1 MSNHNIYV
9 TGHKHPDSDS
19 ICSAIAFANLLNK
32 TGSTAIACRQGP
44 LNEETKFILRTFHLD
59 NPLLMTDAR
68 ARLADINL
76 DTPTTI
82 RYDETVHH
90 AWHLMLRTQNR
101 SLYVLDEN
109 ENLCGI
115 CSTSDL
121 SRYRIHEDTD
131 LKDLMATATLD
142 NIARTIGGKVVLR
155 PNEFSTNGQ
164 VHIVTLDDLK
174 LVESFIAGSIIIMS
188 EGHEKQLN
196 LIRLGVKCLVLT
208 CDEHASDDVKE
219 LAKEYGCAIVE
230 TPDRTMHTAT
240 VITESYSV
248 SQIMT
253 TNLICFKNTEYV
265 EDVATKMNASRVR
278 SYPVLDE
285 NGKVVGGVSRYHTRN
300 YKKLRIALVDHSA
313 TNQTMNHID
322 KADIVAI
329 IDHHHI
335 GDIQTDHPIEYRNHR
350 CGCTSTIIYGLY
362 CEKNIVPDPTMDHP
376 IEYRN
381 HRCGCT
387 STIVYGL
394 YCEKNIVPDPTMA
407 GLMMSAI
414 LSDTLNFKSATTTLE
429 DINVAKKLA
438 ELAGI
443 DDIDAYAREML
454 GASVA
459 LKDST
464 PHEILNR
471 DLKNYD
477 IGKYKISIG
486 QTNYSH
492 TEEVQKLLPAF
503 KENMKKEQKDRHLD
517 LLLMLF
523 TDVMG
528 NGSYFVFYGP
538 MSYVITEMIETQIDE
553 HSGYDPNIISRKQ
566 QLLPKLSAIIKEL

>member
-155 PNEFSTNGQ
+155 PKEFSTNGQ

-208 CDEHASDDVKE
+208 CDEHAADDVKE

-350 CGCTSTIIYGLY
+350 CG
-362 CEKNIVPDPTMDHP
+362 
-376 IEYRN
+376 
-381 HRCGCT
+381 
-387 STIVYGL
+387 
-394 YCEKNIVPDPTMA
+394 
-407 GLMMSAI
+407 
-414 LSDTLNFKSATTTLE
+414 
-429 DINVAKKLA
+429 
-438 ELAGI
+438 
-443 DDIDAYAREML
+443 
-454 GASVA
+454 
-459 LKDST
+459 
-464 PHEILNR
+464 
-471 DLKNYD
+471 
-477 IGKYKISIG
+477 
-486 QTNYSH
+486 
-492 TEEVQKLLPAF
+492 
-503 KENMKKEQKDRHLD
+503 
-517 LLLMLF
+517 
-523 TDVMG
+523 
-528 NGSYFVFYGP
+528 
-538 MSYVITEMIETQIDE
+538 
-553 HSGYDPNIISRKQ
+553 
-566 QLLPKLSAIIKEL
+566 

>member
-155 PNEFSTNGQ
+155 PKEFSTNGQ

-174 LVESFIAGSIIIMS
+174 LVEGFIAGSIIIMS

-208 CDEHASDDVKE
+208 CDEHAADDVKE

-285 NGKVVGGVSRYHTRN
+285 NGMVVGGVSRYHTRN

-350 CGCTSTIIYGLY
+350 CGCTSTI
-362 CEKNIVPDPTMDHP
+362 
-376 IEYRN
+376 
-381 HRCGCT
+381 
-387 STIVYGL
+387 VYGL

-429 DINVAKKLA
+429 DINTAKKLA

-477 IGKYKISIG
+477 IGRYKISIG

-503 KENMKKEQKDRHLD
+503 KENMEKEQKDRHLD

-538 MSYVITEMIETQIDE
+538 MSYVLSEMIETQIDE